1 MQITETKSEG
11 LTREFKIV
19 VPADAIESQVKTRLQ
34 ELVHTVQLPGFRP
47 GKVPVSLLRKRYGPS
62 VMGEV
67 LERTVN
73 DSSQK
78 AMSDRGLRPAMQ
90 PKIEITS
97 FEDGSDLEYTMA
109 VELMPDIGAVDFSD
123 IKLRR
128 MVIEADEGE
137 VDKVLERLSKGHGTT
152 ETIAEKRKSEAGDV
166 LLIDFVG
173 TIEGEEFPGG
183 KAESY
188 LLELGSSGFL
198 PGFEDQL
205 VGSKAGDRVKVEIT
219 FPATYGA
226 SDLAGKDAVFDV
238 HVRELREHRPAP
250 IDDELAKKM
259 GLDGLD
265 ALKGSIRDEHE
276 HEFKSIARAR
286 LKRDLLDT
294 FAETYD
300 FEIPP
305 AMVEHE
311 FEQIWQHYEQHR
323 KDEHHDHEH
332 DEFAGKSEDQ
342 IKEEF
347 RAMADRRV
355 RLGLLLAEIGHQNNI
370 EVSQED
376 VNRGM
381 TAEAQRHPGQEQAIL
396 EHFRKSPEAMQALRA
411 PLYEEKVVD
420 FILEMAN
427 ITDKAVTVEELT
439 KDPDEDMP
447 DAQAPAKGK
456 KKAAPKTASKKK
468 VAKKGAEKDAE
479 KDE

>member
-1 MQITETKSEG
+1 MEITETKAEG

-19 VPADAIESQVKTRLQ
+19 VPADAIEGQVSTRLQ

-109 VELMPDIGAVDFSD
+109 VELMPDIGTVDFSD
-123 IKLRR
+123 IKLQR
-128 MVIEADEGE
+128 MVVEADQGE
-137 VDKVLERLSKGHGTT
+137 IGKVLERLSKGHGTT
-152 ETIAEKRKSEAGDV
+152 ETIETKRKSKNNDV
-166 LLIDFVG
+166 LMIDFVG
-173 TIEGEEFPGG
+173 KIGDEEFAGG

-188 LLELGSSGFL
+188 LLELGSGSFI

-205 VGSKAGDRVKVEIT
+205 VGTKAGDKVKVEIT
-219 FPATYGA
+219 FPESYGA

-238 HVRELREHRPAP
+238 HVRELREPRPAA
-250 IDDELAKKM
+250 IDDELGKKM
-259 GLDGLD
+259 GLGGLD
-265 ALKGSIRDEHE
+265 DLKRSIQEKHE
-276 HEFKSIARAR
+276 REFRTVARSR

-300 FEIPP
+300 FEVPP
-305 AMVEHE
+305 AMAEHE
-311 FEQIWQHYEQHR
+311 FEQIWQHYEEHR
-323 KDEHHDHEH
+323 KARDQDHDHDHDHDHEE
-332 DEFAGKSEDQ
+332 DEFAGKSEDE
-342 IKEEF
+342 IKEEL
-347 RAMADRRV
+347 RTMADRRV

-370 EVSQED
+370 EVSEED
-376 VNRGM
+376 LNRAM
-381 TAEAQRHPGQEQAIL
+381 NAEAQRYPGQEQAVL
-396 EHFRKSPEAMQALRA
+396 DHFSKNPEALQSLRA

-427 ITDKAVTVEELT
+427 ITEKTVSVEELM
-439 KDPDEDMP
+439 KDPDEEK
-447 DAQAPAKGK
+447 AVAEKPAGRK
-456 KKAAPKTASKKK
+456 KKAAPKKKA
-468 VAKKGAEKDAE
+468 AKKAE
-479 KDE
+479 